1 MKADGSIQTVS
12 GRRVS
17 AFEPEPADIDAAD
30 IAHALANQC
39 RFGGHSRVFYSVAQ
53 HSCVV
58 ADLVAA
64 RGASPDDVLWAL
76 LHDASEAYLVD
87 LPHPL
92 KHRTPL
98 GELYREVEQRLQ
110 RTICE
115 RFDLPFEPPVAL
127 KAVDRSVLA
136 TERRELLGVAWHWPE
151 LEGVEPVELELAPW
165 DPPRAEAEFLAR
177 LESLE
182 ASR

>member
-1 MKADGSIQTVS
+1 M
-12 GRRVS
+12 
-17 AFEPEPADIDAAD
+17 
-30 IAHALANQC
+30 
-39 RFGGHSRVFYSVAQ
+39 
-53 HSCVV
+53 
-58 ADLVAA
+58 
-64 RGASPDDVLWAL
+64 LWAL